1 MKYYVNQQA
10 PRSGQGTK
18 EYPFKSIQEA
28 ANLAKPGDEVLVYP
42 GVYRENVNPV
52 NGGTADARITYTSV
66 EKEAAIITGA
76 ESVKTWEQYDGNVWV
91 ARISNGFFG
100 DFNPYIERVYGDW
113 FVQTMVAHLGDV
125 FLNDKSL
132 YEVLSLEKVLKPEVY
147 EESWDPEFTVYTW
160 YTEQDE
166 TADETIIYANF
177 QGLNPNEENVE
188 ISVRKNCF
196 YPVEEG
202 RGYITVSGFTICK
215 AAVQWA
221 PPTALQEGMI
231 GPHWSKGWIIEDC
244 DIYEAKCSGI
254 SLGKY
259 YQPENDNKWS
269 KWKYKDGTQ
278 TERDAILQ
286 AQREGWT
293 KERIGSHI
301 IRRNNIHDC
310 GQTGIVGHLGCVF
323 SIIEDNHIHHI
334 NNKKNLDG
342 AEIGGI
348 KLHAAIDAQIRRNHI
363 HHCTRGLWLDW
374 QVQGTR
380 VSQNLFHDNSIPR
393 VVDAEALK
401 SSAAI
406 SMGEDVFIEVSH
418 GPSLLDNNIFLTD
431 RAVKIAGQGVAM
443 VHNIVAGGLLAV
455 GKGTNNGAKTLM
467 SPRYTPYHVPHQT
480 EVAGFMTFLHGDDRF
495 YNNIFIQQDLRPEM
509 VEIMNYLK
517 EMNDDWDDNN
527 LEAGTFPFS
536 SYPTFEEWDKE
547 FEGYC
552 GMGSAPSDR
561 YYNPLPVWTGG
572 NIFMNGAKPSAKEVN
587 YAENTTDKVSIS
599 VVEKADGWYLETN
612 LYDVLPELKTG
623 VISTET
629 LGMAFEPEQKFENPD
644 GSPIVFDTDY
654 FDNRHSLVPLA
665 GPFINKVVALEKLA
679 NK

>member
-1 MKYYVNQQA
+1 MKYHVNINA
-10 PRSGQGTK
+10 TRSGQGTE

-28 ANLAKPGDEVLVYP
+28 ANLAQPGDEILVYP
-42 GVYRENVNPV
+42 GIYRENVNPV
-52 NGGTADARITYTSV
+52 NGGAVDARITYTSV
-66 EKEAAIITGA
+66 EKRAAIITGA
-76 ESVKTWEQYDGNVWV
+76 EPVKTWQHYDGNVWV
-91 ARISNGFFG
+91 VRVGNGLFG
-100 DFNPYIERVYGDW
+100 DYNPFTTRVAGDW

-132 YEVLSLEKVLKPEVY
+132 YEVLSLEKVLAPEIY
-147 EESWDPEFTVYTW
+147 EESWDPKFTVYTW

-166 TADETIIYANF
+166 QTNETIIYANF

-348 KLHAAIDAQIRRNHI
+348 KLHAAIDTQIRRNHI

-418 GPSLLDNNIFLTD
+418 GPTLLDNNLFLTD
-431 RAVKIAGQGVAM
+431 RAVKIAAQGVAM
-443 VHNIVAGGLLAV
+443 VHNIVAGGLLAI

-495 YNNIFIQQDLRPEM
+495 YNNIFIQQELRPDM
-509 VEIMNYLK
+509 VAIMDYLK
-517 EMNDDWDDNN
+517 EIDDDWDDNN
-527 LEAGTFPFS
+527 LEVGTFPFS

-572 NIFMNGAKPSAKEVN
+572 NIFMNGAKPSDKEVN

-599 VVEKADGWYLETN
+599 LVEKADGWYLETN
-612 LYDVLPELKTG
+612 LYDVLPNLETG
-623 VISTET
+623 IISTET
-629 LGMAFEPEQKFENPD
+629 LGMAFEPEQRFENPD
-644 GSPIVFDTDY
+644 GSPIVFNKDY
-654 FDNRHSLVPLA
+654 FDDHHGLVPLA
-665 GPFINKVVALEKLA
+665 GPFVSKASSCRKLY
-679 NK
+679 NL